1 MRKARLKI
9 SRRRSAAYLTPR
21 FKISERSRD
30 TLYRAREHLLLLSHL
45 CAARMRYDAT
55 ELELNPNALL
65 LSFHNLADDLREVI
79 DETHWQAG
87 AYP

>member
-1 MRKARLKI
+1 MRKARLKT
-9 SRRRSAAYLTPR
+9 SRRRSAVYLTPR

-45 CAARMRYDAT
+45 CAARLRYDAA
-55 ELELNPNALL
+55 ELALNPDALL
-65 LSFHNLADDLREVI
+65 VSFHQLADDLREVI